1 MKRTVLI
8 AGCAIAL
15 AGTATTAFADRGEPL
30 VMPYGEFQ
38 AVGQMAD
45 WVLPGDLLARRG
57 RGADDPAGDD
67 RGRGGHGADD
77 GPNHTL
83 LETPTLLT
91 PELLARRGADD
102 PAGDDRRG
110 RGRGTDDGPGHTF
123 NTTLPEM
130 LQMAKNGADDG
141 PDHDQDDDHG
151 GRGGDDD
158 DDDNG
163 SGSGRDKPRIPGGSG
178 CDDAGDVAE
187 HAACRG

>member
-15 AGTATTAFADRGEPL
+15 AGTATTAVADRGEPI

-38 AVGQMAD
+38 TVGQLAD

-67 RGRGGHGADD
+67 R
-77 GPNHTL
+77 
-83 LETPTLLT
+83 
-91 PELLARRGADD
+91 
-102 PAGDDRRG
+102 RG
-110 RGRGTDDGPGHTF
+110 RGRGSDDGPGHAF
-123 NTTLPEM
+123 NATLPEV

-141 PDHDQDDDHG
+141 PGHDQGDDHG

-178 CDDAGDVAE
+178 CDDPGDVAE
-187 HAACRG
+187 HAECRG